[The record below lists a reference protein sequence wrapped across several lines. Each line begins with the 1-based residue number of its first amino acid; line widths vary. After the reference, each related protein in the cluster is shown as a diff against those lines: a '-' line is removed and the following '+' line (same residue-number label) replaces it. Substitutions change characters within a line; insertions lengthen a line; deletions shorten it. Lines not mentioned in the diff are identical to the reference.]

1 MAFLIQLVTNLLL
14 HFVFISIAAYV
25 VYLIV
30 DKWVTRSMRIRQE
43 QNQLLRELI
52 KVLHEKK

>member
-14 HFVFISIAAYV
+14 HFVFISMAAYV

-30 DKWVTRSMRIRQE
+30 DKWVTRSLRIRQE
-43 QNQLLRELI
+43 QNQLLKELI

>member
-14 HFVFISIAAYV
+14 HFVFISMAAYV

-43 QNQLLRELI
+43 QNQLLKELI
-52 KVLHEKK
+52 KAIHEKK

>member
-25 VYLIV
+25 IYLIV
-30 DKWVTRSMRIRQE
+30 DKWITRSLRVRQE

-52 KVLHEKK
+52 KAIHEKK

>member
-43 QNQLLRELI
+43 QNQLLKELI
-52 KVLHEKK
+52 KAIHEKK

>member
-30 DKWVTRSMRIRQE
+30 DKWVTRSTRIRQE
-43 QNQLLRELI
+43 QNQLLKELI
-52 KVLHEKK
+52 KAIHEKK

>member
-25 VYLIV
+25 IYLIV
-30 DKWVTRSMRIRQE
+30 DKWVTRSLRIRQE

-52 KVLHEKK
+52 KAIHEKK